1 LSPDWLN
8 AAAAPWVPAPA
19 AVELERSVGL
29 TVRYAPAEHLLAMK
43 MVALRQQDAVDVAAL
58 AGHLGLVGAPA
69 SRFAELLRSVYAGE
83 GVLQQVLGV
92 PDDQVDQE
100 IHAITRRVARFA
112 STPATL

>member
-1 LSPDWLN
+1 MNVDVI
-8 AAAAPWVPAPA
+8 AAPA
-19 AVELERSVGL
+19 ALARASAEPPAIARVG
-29 TVRYAPAEHLLAMK
+29 VIGAGQMGNGIAH
-43 MVALRQQDAVDVAAL
+43 VAAL